1 MPIVKSN
8 TPIETTPK
16 VYTPT
21 VEPKE
26 HKSVVVDTKYTPLSN
41 LITHVEGAQ
50 WKVNYYAQVLNR
62 DNAVTG
68 HNPTKEAP
76 YQQYTYI
83 QEYILKVSSPL
94 STSQDEETKVMQ
106 VTGTA
111 TCYPPLVPNVGD
123 MFVADI
129 GDGRS
134 GIFQVT
140 LSEKKSIFKESVYEI
155 NYALVDYATGD
166 RLHDLNKKV
175 VKKVYFLMDFL
186 EHGQNPFLS
195 EEEWGLVRDL
205 NKEYRYLA
213 QDYVET
219 FFSKKW
225 KTFILPNQT
234 ASTYEHFI
242 TKAISH
248 WLSSNIHPD
257 LMYLKIYNTA
267 DDPYLSAFSIFDAIE
282 ERDLRSIRKCFT
294 EVFVSS
300 TREFHQNPRTQSLR
314 YSGIQQVVLP
324 LNASYK
330 VKEEERRTRKHPR
343 ILVCQQGCCSSSG
356 VIEESDNIR
365 ETTLLDGIPLT
376 PTLSLNDSY
385 ILSPDF
391 YNQETDNLS
400 HLEIQL
406 LNYFEREALN
416 AKVILKII
424 FDMTN
429 WTLLERFYFTPILLV
444 LIKATVRELT

>member
-16 VYTPT
+16 IYIPK

-106 VTGTA
+106 VTGNA
-111 TCYPPLVPNVGD
+111 VCYPPLVPNVGD
-123 MFVADI
+123 MFIADI

-134 GIFQVT
+134 GIFQIT
-140 LSEKKSIFKESVYEI
+140 MSEKKSIFKESVYEV

-166 RLHDLNKKV
+166 RVNDLNKKV
-175 VKKVYFLMDFL
+175 VKKVFFLMDFL

-205 NKEYRYLA
+205 NKEYAYLS

-225 KTFILPNQT
+225 KTFIIPNQT
-234 ASTYEHFI
+234 ASTYEHFV

-248 WLSSNIHPD
+248 WLSSSVHPD
-257 LMYLKIYNTA
+257 LMYLKVYNTA
-267 DDPYLSAFSIFDAIE
+267 DDPYLSAFSLFDAIE

-294 EVFVSS
+294 EVFISS
-300 TREFHQNPRTQSLR
+300 TKAFHHNPRTQSLR
-314 YSGIQQVVLP
+314 YSGMQQVLLP

-330 VKEEERRTRKHPR
+330 LKEEERHTRKTPS
-343 ILVCQQGCCSSSG
+343 LFVCAQGSCSTTG
-356 VIEESDNIR
+356 IVEDTNMQR
-365 ETTLLDGIPLT
+365 DVTLLDNIPLT

-406 LNYFEREALN
+406 MNYFERESLN
-416 AKVILKII
+416 AKVILKLV
-424 FDMTN
+424 FDMKH
-429 WTLLERFYFTPILLV
+429 WTILERFYFTPILLV
-444 LIKATVRELT
+444 LIKAAVRELT